1 MSVEEIS
8 KSFGDKKA
16 VKNLSF
22 AVEKGEAYGLLGPN
36 GAGKST
42 TISMLFGLL
51 KPDSG
56 DVLVGN
62 FSLKQNARAAKR
74 LLGFVPQEIALYAE
88 LSAKENLDYWGRL
101 YGLGGK
107 ALQQRIDEV
116 LQIVDL
122 KSNAKDRISTFSG
135 GMKRRI
141 NIAAALMHEPQIL
154 IMDEPTVG
162 IDPQSRNHI
171 LSTVKNLNEA
181 GTTII
186 YTSHYMDEVEF
197 LCSRIGI
204 IDHGQIIA
212 EGTVPELR
220 KIIGEQSE
228 LEIVLSKQADGIAGK
243 LKQIPLISQ
252 VKAEDNL
259 VRLITSQPA
268 EALAQAAQVVAQ
280 YKLSLLSI
288 NIKEPNLEAVFLH
301 LTGRALR
308 D

>member
-1 MSVEEIS
+1 M
-8 KSFGDKKA
+8 
-16 VKNLSF
+16 
-22 AVEKGEAYGLLGPN
+22 EKGEAYGLLGPN

-62 FSLKQNARAAKR
+62 FSLKQTARAAKR

-88 LSAKENLDYWGRL
+88 LSAKENLAYWGRL